1 MEYFISKS
9 HGLMVLGQIPAIIMK
24 TNNLG
29 GGGGGTPSTKTLQS
43 GQLSRVGENGFEVKN
58 YRDLPHTERNLDAD
72 NGSNGFGRVFMDAN
86 EFREMGHQVVD
97 RLAEYFDHIEER
109 RVFPDVEP
117 RTVKEL
123 FRDPLPQQPAS
134 AQAVLGEIETKLLP
148 YCTHT
153 GHPGYMGLITPSPNP
168 MGVIAD
174 FICSAINQNL
184 GAYSIGPSAVE
195 MERQVVRWLTD
206 LCGYDENAGGN
217 LTSGG
222 MMANFIG
229 LKLGR
234 DAVTHDRAQHEG
246 IGEGWAVYVSE
257 ERHVSIDKAVDAI
270 GLGRDALRPLPTDAN
285 FQMRLDALEA
295 AIVQDKQNGIQPM
308 CIVGVFGTTNTGAVD
323 DIRELRR
330 IADREGMWLH
340 ADAAYG
346 GGMLLSHE
354 WPMRNR
360 GLELADSIT
369 IDPHKWFYAP
379 LDAGAVLV
387 KDHHRLTASFGMK
400 PSYLTDE
407 LDDANERYQY
417 YVHGFEQSR
426 RFRGLK
432 VWMSF
437 KGYGARQIG
446 EWIDNNVRQARHLY
460 SLAEGHPEFEAA
472 THPPMSAICIRYK
485 NGGLSESESKQLH
498 AEVARRVEQGG
509 RFWISTTELKGKS
522 WFRINPVNFRTR
534 EKHMDEL
541 FALLQQECRTVLQS
555 NGVLT

>member
-1 MEYFISKS
+1 
-9 HGLMVLGQIPAIIMK
+9 
-24 TNNLG
+24 
-29 GGGGGTPSTKTLQS
+29 
-43 GQLSRVGENGFEVKN
+43 
-58 YRDLPHTERNLDAD
+58 
-72 NGSNGFGRVFMDAN
+72 MDPK
-86 EFREMGHQVVD
+86 EFRELGHEVVD
-97 RLAEYFDHIEER
+97 LLADYLEHIEEMP
-109 RVFPDVEP
+109 VFPDVDP
-117 RTVKEL
+117 RTVNRL
-123 FRDPLPQQPAS
+123 FTEPLPQEAS
-134 AQAVLGEIETKLLP
+134 SPDAVLGELKDKLLP
-148 YCTHT
+148 YCTNV

-168 MGVIAD
+168 IGVIAD
-174 FICSAINQNL
+174 FICSAINQNV
-184 GAYSIGPSAVE
+184 GAYSIGPSAVA
-195 MERQVVRWLTD
+195 MERRVVGWLTD

-234 DAVTHDRAQHEG
+234 DAVTRDRGQHDG
-246 IGEGWAVYVSE
+246 IRDRWAVYVSE
-257 ERHVSIDKAVDAI
+257 ERHVSIDKAVDCI
-270 GLGRDALRPLPTDAN
+270 GLGRNALRTLPTDSE
-285 FQMRLDALEA
+285 FQVRLEALEE
-295 AIVQDKQNGIQPM
+295 AIAQDRKNGIRPM

-330 IADREGMWLH
+330 IADREGVWLH

-354 WPMRNR
+354 WPMRDR

-387 KDHHRLTASFGMK
+387 KDQRRLTASFGMK

-407 LDDANERYQY
+407 FDQENERYQY

-426 RFRGLK
+426 RFRSLK

-437 KGYGARQIG
+437 KRYGARQIG
-446 EWIDNNVRQARHLY
+446 EWIDNNVRQAKHLY
-460 SLAEGHPEFEAA
+460 GLAEKDPEFEPASI
-472 THPPMSAICIRYK
+472 PPMSAICIRYTGAK
-485 NGGLSESESKQLH
+485 LNEAEAKDLH
-498 AEVARRVEQGG
+498 AEVAQRVEKSG

-534 EKHMDEL
+534 QEHMDEL
-541 FALLQQECRTVLQS
+541 FALLKQECRARS
-555 NGVLT
+555 AAHA

>member
-1 MEYFISKS
+1 
-9 HGLMVLGQIPAIIMK
+9 
-24 TNNLG
+24 
-29 GGGGGTPSTKTLQS
+29 
-43 GQLSRVGENGFEVKN
+43 
-58 YRDLPHTERNLDAD
+58 
-72 NGSNGFGRVFMDAN
+72 MDAK
-86 EFREMGHQVVD
+86 EFLEIGHEVVD
-97 RLAEYFDHIEER
+97 RLAEYLGHIEEQ

-117 RTVKEL
+117 ETVKAL
-123 FRDPLPQQPAS
+123 FRDALPEEPTS
-134 AQAVLGEIETKLLP
+134 PQAVLREVETKLLP
-148 YCTHT
+148 YCTHV
-153 GHPGYMGLITPSPNP
+153 GHPGYMGLITPSPSP
-168 MGVIAD
+168 MGIIAD
-174 FICSAINQNL
+174 FICSALNQNL
-184 GAYSIGPSAVE
+184 GTYSIGPSAIE

-206 LCGYDENAGGN
+206 LCGYDERAGGN

-229 LKLGR
+229 LKVGR
-234 DAVTHDRAQHEG
+234 DAVTGDRAQHDG
-246 IGEGWAVYVSE
+246 VGKGGTVYVSE

-270 GLGRDALRPLPTDAN
+270 GLGRNALRAIPTDAN
-285 FQMRLDALEA
+285 FQIRIDAVEA
-295 AIVQDKQNGIQPM
+295 AIARDKATGIRPM
-308 CIVGVFGTTNTGAVD
+308 CIVGIFGTTNTGAVD
-323 DIRELRR
+323 DIRALRA

-387 KDHHRLTASFGMK
+387 KDQRRLTASFGMK

-437 KGYGARQIG
+437 KRYGSRQIG

-460 SLAEGHPEFEAA
+460 KLAEAHPEFEAA
-472 THPPMSAICIRYK
+472 SNPPMSAICICYK
-485 NGGLSESESKQLH
+485 NAGLNGSEARQLH
-498 AEVARRVEQGG
+498 AQVANRVEQSG

-534 EKHMDEL
+534 EHHMEEL
-541 FALLQQECRTVLQS
+541 FALLEHECRMILQS
-555 NGVLT
+555 QKVLS